1 MRAPVLAI
9 ATLAVGG
16 SVALASPALDVP
28 VVVLTLKDH
37 RFTPSTITVPA
48 GQRIRIDLTNRDA
61 TADDFDSDDLHVD
74 KELAPHGRVT
84 FVIGPLRPGRYA
96 FKGELHAATA
106 IGEVIAMAPP
116 GP

>member
-1 MRAPVLAI
+1 MRASVYVFAI
-9 ATLAVGG
+9 IAFGA
-16 SVALASPALDVP
+16 SAALASPALDAP

-37 RFTPSTITVPA
+37 RFMPSTITVPA
-48 GQRIRIDLTNRDA
+48 GQRVRIDLTNRDA

-74 KELAPHGRVT
+74 KEIGPHARVT
-84 FVIGPLRPGRYA
+84 FVIGPLKPGRYA

-106 IGEVIAMAPP
+106 VGEVIAVAPP